1 MTPARR
7 ITDHPRRP
15 ASLTRRT
22 FDVVLFAAA
31 MWALAW
37 LWSGA

>member
-1 MTPARR
+1 MTPTRR
-7 ITDHPRRP
+7 ITDRRRP

-22 FDVVLFAAA
+22 FEVVLFAAA
-31 MWALAW
+31 LWALAW